1 MLISSAYAQA
11 PAAGAADGGLGAI
24 MGSPLIV
31 MALMFAVMYFIV
43 IRPQM
48 KQAKKQKEMIAAL
61 QKGDEVVAL
70 GGLLGKIVELDEQYV
85 TLNVA
90 AETQIIVQRA
100 SVQLPLPKGTIKS
113 IK

>member
-11 PAAGAADGGLGAI
+11 PAVGAADGGLGAI

-85 TLNVA
+85 TLNVS